1 MKSALRYP
9 RHRARTA
16 SGRQCRWARIP
27 NIDRFL
33 KFLAQDRP
41 VVAGDA
47 DILAHSIV
55 RSGNAAIE
63 RRQTVI
69 RRQRRAD
76 PIRSDPI
83 RSDPIRDA
91 GLRRKAHTRL
101 TMPRIGSRAV

>member
-1 MKSALRYP
+1 MKSALPYP

-16 SGRQCRWARIP
+16 SGRQCRWPRIP
-27 NIDRFL
+27 SIDRFL
-33 KFLAQDRP
+33 KFVAQDRP

-47 DILAHSIV
+47 DILARSIV

-76 PIRSDPI
+76 PIRSEV
-83 RSDPIRDA
+83 RDA
-91 GLRRKAHTRL
+91 GLRRKAHTLL
-101 TMPRIGSRAV
+101 TMPRIGRRAV